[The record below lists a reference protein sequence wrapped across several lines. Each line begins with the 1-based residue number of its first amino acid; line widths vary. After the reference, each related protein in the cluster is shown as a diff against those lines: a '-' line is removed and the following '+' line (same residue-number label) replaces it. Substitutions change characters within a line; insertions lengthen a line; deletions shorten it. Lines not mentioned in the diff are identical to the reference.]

1 MRGDRH
7 HERDHESQVTSPQ
20 PVTVR
25 RTRRAQ
31 EQAEHG
37 LPDQQ
42 DHGGTGRP
50 EADFGAEGEL
60 RARDGAQ
67 SMHHPQG
74 CGRCAE
80 PIVGPEPAGR
90 SRPVP
95 SAKYVRSASGSDG
108 GREESGD

>member
-20 PVTVR
+20 PVAVR
-25 RTRRAQ
+25 RTRCAQ

-42 DHGGTGRP
+42 GHGSAGHP

-60 RARDGAQ
+60 RARDRAQ
-67 SMHHPQG
+67 AVHHPQG

-80 PIVGPEPAGR
+80 PFVGPQPAGR
-90 SRPVP
+90 SRPVRP
-95 SAKYVRSASGSDG
+95 AK
-108 GREESGD
+108 